1 MGAGESKEK
10 KPTPSARTVHGHGN
24 GHGPSR
30 WASNIWRSLKKSPR
44 LRKKSKESQKSK
56 KSSSDVSFMT
66 HFLPLKLNQP
76 LNIGFYMNSYG
87 FWSSYLLPWLH
98 CVTLTYKYLHKLGLL
113 NQIMVFSLIFIFRC
127 WVFLTIEW
135 EWNCFLL

>member
-66 HFLPLKLNQP
+66 HFLPLKLNQS
-76 LNIGFYMNSYG
+76 LNIRFYMNSYG
-87 FWSSYLLPWLH
+87 F
-98 CVTLTYKYLHKLGLL
+98 
-113 NQIMVFSLIFIFRC
+113 
-127 WVFLTIEW
+127 
-135 EWNCFLL
+135 

>member
-1 MGAGESKEK
+1 MTENNVSKMNSKLIYGFFNIDFYRMGAGESKEK
-10 KPTPSARTVHGHGN
+10 KPAPSARTVHGHGN

-66 HFLPLKLNQP
+66 
-76 LNIGFYMNSYG
+76 SA
-87 FWSSYLLPWLH
+87 
-98 CVTLTYKYLHKLGLL
+98 TA
-113 NQIMVFSLIFIFRC
+113 
-127 WVFLTIEW
+127 
-135 EWNCFLL
+135 